1 MRRRQEFNSNLWQSI
16 TKLDYDDV
24 MLKRKMYYCGVRDT
38 ETREA
43 CRIYKFYRARLK
55 EKGQA

>member
-1 MRRRQEFNSNLWQSI
+1 MRHRQEFNANLWQSI

-24 MLKRKMYYCGVRDT
+24 MLKRKMYYCGLRND

-43 CRIYKFYRARLK
+43 CRIYKSYRARLK
-55 EKGQA
+55 NGVRA

>member
-1 MRRRQEFNSNLWQSI
+1 MRRRQEFNANLWQSI
-16 TKLDYDDV
+16 TTRDYDDV
-24 MLKRKMYYCGVRDT
+24 MLKRNMYYCGLRND

-43 CRIYKFYRARLK
+43 CRIYKSYRARLK

>member
-1 MRRRQEFNSNLWQSI
+1 MRRRQEFNANLWQSI

-24 MLKRKMYYCGVRDT
+24 MLKRKMYYCGVKNA

-43 CRIYKFYRARLK
+43 CRVYKLYRSRLK
-55 EKGQA
+55 GLA

>member
-1 MRRRQEFNSNLWQSI
+1 MRRRQEFNANLWQSI

-24 MLKRKMYYCGVRDT
+24 MFKRKMYYCNVRNA

-43 CRIYKFYRARLK
+43 CRIYKFYRAKLK
-55 EKGQA
+55 DGVRA